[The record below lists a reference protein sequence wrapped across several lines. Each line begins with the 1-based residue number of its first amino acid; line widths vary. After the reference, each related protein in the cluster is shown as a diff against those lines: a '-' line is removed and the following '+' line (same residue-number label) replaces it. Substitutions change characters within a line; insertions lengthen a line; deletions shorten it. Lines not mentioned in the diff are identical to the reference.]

1 MIENT
6 NDSSNVASLRMH
18 IMTDDGVIDKSIASL
33 GKGFDLTSDFRLKYC
48 KGGDKRLVLINE
60 DQKKQ
65 LFVPGFGTLKQPV
78 SVDIK
83 CDKGEL
89 TRHQSDILE
98 FNQMSEFF
106 NRISAV
112 SGKIPSGLF
121 NSLFKFESGSWAK
134 DAANIKLLGLDGYSI
149 VLFNMHIAR
158 YPLILSKEV
167 LNDVP
172 PKWDP
177 LAISRFIEKYGTHI
191 IVGISIGG
199 QDTVLVKQEK
209 SSKLDP
215 AELRKHLYELGDQ
228 LFTGTCRFSPKN
240 HRTKEPRPKVPSAF
254 NIYQQQAVLS
264 DSLSNITSKDGITV
278 ICAKRGGD
286 PSFSNHVEWL
296 PTVPLMPDVINLSF
310 IPITSLLKDIPGKGF
325 LSHAINLYLRYK
337 PPIADLQ
344 YFLDFQSARA
354 WAPLHSDLPLAPTT
368 NISLPS
374 STLHFNIIGP
384 KLHVNTSKVN
394 VENKPVTGMR
404 LYLEGMKCDRLAIH
418 LQHLSNTPL
427 MLQNKIDNSLL
438 WRGSYEKADDRYSE
452 PVQKKFSRVCTA
464 PVKYD
469 PSWTSEQEKAVYIVT
484 GAQLHTK
491 KHGSKQ
497 VLHLQLLF
505 SKVSNF
511 EIVQSEWC
519 QGSSESASQRLS
531 RFSSPSSSGSLEAD
545 HKEHMVIVDSSVFPT
560 GPPVPV
566 QNQKCLRYVDTTQT
580 YRGPQ
585 DNPGYWI
592 VTGARLGLV
601 KNKICLQVKF
611 SLLNMCL

>member
-1 MIENT
+1 MIEN
-6 NDSSNVASLRMH
+6 NNNSSNIESLRMH
-18 IMTDDGVIDKSIASL
+18 IMTTDGGIIDKSIASL
-33 GKGFDLTSDFRLKYC
+33 GKGFDLTSDFRLRYC
-48 KGGDKRLVLINE
+48 KGNQRIVLLNE

-78 SVDIK
+78 SIDIK
-83 CDKGEL
+83 CDKGDH
-89 TRHQSDILE
+89 TRHQSDILD

-106 NRISAV
+106 NRISAI

-121 NSLFKFESGSWAK
+121 NSMFKFESGSWAK
-134 DAANIKLLGLDGYSI
+134 NAANVKLLGLDGYSI
-149 VLFNMHIAR
+149 VLFDMHIDR
-158 YPLILSKEV
+158 YPLQLSDEV

-172 PKWDP
+172 STWDP
-177 LAISRFIEKYGTHI
+177 PAIARFIEKYGTHV

-199 QDTVLVKQEK
+199 QDMVLVKQDK
-209 SSKLDP
+209 TSKLESS
-215 AELRKHLYELGDQ
+215 ELRKHLYELGDQ
-228 LFTGTCRFSPKN
+228 LFTGTCPIAPKN
-240 HRTKEPRPKVPSAF
+240 RKTKEPRRKVPSAF
-254 NIYQQQAVLS
+254 NIYQQQAALS
-264 DSLSNITSKDGITV
+264 DSLSAITSKDGISV

-286 PSFSNHVEWL
+286 PSFSSHIEWL
-296 PTVPLMPDVINLSF
+296 PTVPLMPDAINFSF
-310 IPITSLLKDIPGKGF
+310 IPITSLLKSVSGKGF

-344 YFLDFQSARA
+344 YFLDFQSARI

-374 STLHFNIIGP
+374 STLHFNIMGP

-394 VENKPVTGMR
+394 VESKPVTEMR

-418 LQHLSNTPL
+418 LEHLSSMPL
-427 MLQNKIDNSLL
+427 MLQNKIDSGLF
-438 WRGSYEKADDRYSE
+438 WRGSDEIADDRYSE
-452 PVQKKFSRVCTA
+452 PVQKKFSHVCTA
-464 PVKYD
+464 PAKYD
-469 PSWTSEQEKAVYIVT
+469 PSWTSEQEKVVFIVT
-484 GAQLHTK
+484 GAQLYTK

-497 VLHLQLLF
+497 VLHLRLLF
-505 SKVSNF
+505 SKVLNF

-519 QGSSESASQRLS
+519 QGSSESTSQKLTRY
-531 RFSSPSSSGSLEAD
+531 SSPSSSGSLEAE
-545 HKEHMVIVDSSVFPT
+545 KEQMVIVDSSLYPT

-566 QNQKCLRYVDTTQT
+566 QNQKCLRFVDTTQT

-592 VTGARLGLV
+592 ATGARLGLV

-611 SLLNMCL
+611 SLLNICS